1 LEECLKNYHYET
13 APEVCSSAIDLSLS
27 DDGKTVVKV
36 KFQGGCSGSLAA
48 VSVLAAGKST
58 DEVIE
63 LLENVK
69 CGKKNTSCP
78 AQLAVMLKKIA
89 NM

>member
-1 LEECLKNYHYET
+1 MKNYHYET

-48 VSVLAAGKST
+48 VSILAAGKST

-69 CGKKNTSCP
+69 CGKKKHLLPRP
-78 AQLAVMLKKIA
+78 AGGHA
-89 NM
+89 

>member
-1 LEECLKNYHYET
+1 MKNYRYET
-13 APEVCSSAIDLSLS
+13 APEVCSSAINLTLS

-36 KFQGGCSGSLAA
+36 EFQGGCSGSLAA
-48 VSVLAAGKST
+48 VSVLAAGKTT
-58 DEVIE
+58 DEVIG

-69 CGKKNTSCP
+69 CGKKDTSCP

-89 NM
+89 KM

>member
-1 LEECLKNYHYET
+1 MFEKLKNYHYET

-48 VSVLAAGKST
+48 VSVLTAGKST

-69 CGKKNTSCP
+69 
-78 AQLAVMLKKIA
+78 LA
-89 NM
+89 